1 MNLIRPA
8 RLIDSIA
15 DGSFGGLINGHGVEF
30 KHLTTEQ
37 LQDLPPGEKVLTYCL
52 LKTKNYSI
60 ALTELQQPS
69 NRSGSG
75 LDIVTVS
82 LILMIL
88 SLKSLVT
95 SKLHPQASSPH
106 AGSFHKSQ
114 KNRIKWKEKLKPD

>member
-15 DGSFGGLINGHGVEF
+15 DGSFGGLINRHGVEF

-52 LKTKNYSI
+52 LKSKNYSI
-60 ALTELQQPS
+60 ALTDLQPPS
-69 NRSGSG
+69 NRTGSG
-75 LDIVTVS
+75 LYIVTVS

-88 SLKSLVT
+88 SLKSLAT
-95 SKLHPQASSPH
+95 PKLQPRMQVLFTRVKRT
-106 AGSFHKSQ
+106 G
-114 KNRIKWKEKLKPD
+114 

>member
-1 MNLIRPA
+1 M
-8 RLIDSIA
+8 IDSIA

-30 KHLTTEQ
+30 KQLTTEQ
-37 LQDLPPGEKVLTYCL
+37 LQDLPQGEKVLTYCL

-69 NRSGSG
+69 NG
-75 LDIVTVS
+75 LYIVTVS

-95 SKLHPQASSPH
+95 SKLHPQASTPH